1 MTLVGLEGK
10 LRSAKLIA
18 DGTLLNMER
27 PWNVSKFPN
36 DAFLDL
42 PRYDTLPVEI
52 DTVIEFELVE
62 GGARIT
68 RIFWK
73 RFPLEVFTLV
83 TNWLGN
89 GMEVLTKFV
98 RKKSLN
104 E

>member
-42 PRYDTLPVEI
+42 PLYDTLPVEI

-62 GGARIT
+62 GGT
-68 RIFWK
+68 YYSNF
-73 RFPLEVFTLV
+73 LEEISIRGTHTCYKLV
-83 TNWLGN
+83 GKWN
-89 GMEVLTKFV
+89 GSFDKIC
-98 RKKSLN
+98 
-104 E
+104 

>member
-62 GGARIT
+62 GGHVL
-68 RIFWK
+68 
-73 RFPLEVFTLV
+73 LEFF
-83 TNWLGN
+83 GRD
-89 GMEVLTKFV
+89 FH
-98 RKKSLN
+98 
-104 E
+104 